1 MCHPQTPHMKIRRDL
16 TCHIV
21 DKQRKLRFFEF
32 RKVRNSTMN
41 RRQCYLFLYSTMS
54 FVYDISI
61 EGGRMRTIVVLTILV
76 AVLYLFTGAETLMI
90 RDPAV
95 SPEGGKVAFSL
106 YGDLWVYTIADGNL
120 QHLTHNIDYDYRP
133 LWSPDGKHIAFTS
146 NRYGNYDVYTI
157 PATGGN
163 ATRLTWHSLTDT
175 ATDWSADGRLYVMTY
190 RDAEGVRTYSMK
202 PDGSDYRMV
211 VEYTMQ
217 FAKANKKGDILCYDS
232 IISPWQKEYTG
243 NGGGRILLYSSG
255 KTIEYV
261 IKDSHMN
268 ISPVWGENNSVYYIS
283 NKNGTYGIRRFDS
296 VTKTTAEVLKVP
308 DGDIKSLY
316 ATPDGR
322 FLSFQYM
329 FKAAVFDTRNAKLT
343 VLPIHVNA
351 DEALNSER
359 TFKIGTNDIDEVELS
374 PDGKRFV
381 MISNGDIIQS
391 PLLSK
396 KDKKKADAEE
406 PLNLTDSVF
415 WEHDVMWSP
424 DNTMIAYATTQY
436 GATEICT
443 MNIHSK
449 KTTRI
454 TRTDNLEANPVFSPD
469 GTMLAYVRSLS
480 KLVVY
485 NLATGT
491 EKELATMPFLSQI
504 QWRPDSKALTFS
516 ANNEIGSKN
525 VYVVTLE
532 GFSRQVS
539 LHPEWDRSP
548 VWNDD
553 GSKLYWLSTRFGRSH
568 VMEISF
574 ADKDISKVVNLQ
586 RDSDSRIVMK
596 QRIVYQTND
605 SMSDC
610 IWLTGES
617 ALGVLING
625 SDGAD
630 IWKVP
635 VESGDPEKIAYN
647 TGATFLRVL
656 PGAKKIAY
664 INKNRAYTIA
674 FGGGSLESLDA
685 PVWKTERKDELHREI
700 FDEAWSFLRE
710 RFYDAKMH
718 GRNWDKIRAKYEKL
732 LPHVRLNN
740 DLYILIRDM
749 LGELNASHLGIW
761 GKEAPSQSSNRTTAH
776 WGGRLTSSLT
786 VNRVYAWGPAEG
798 KVAEGDTLLAIQ
810 GIPVKTLHDVD
821 RALIDRKGKKTTFT
835 FSRAK
840 TITIECSDRNDMF
853 YLYRTFKDHE
863 NKRIVQERSSDS
875 IAYIHLHAMM
885 PPDLNQFMEE
895 LGRDAIGKKALIIDV
910 RNNSGGR
917 IAESILD
924 MIERE
929 VYAYSQSRV
938 SDSEMVWPSGYAWTK
953 PVVVLI
959 NEGSFS
965 NAEIFPSGFKSLKLG
980 TIIGTTTSGGV
991 IGTNDVQ
998 LVDGTTFRLP
1008 HVKWRTKD
1016 GKNMENLGITP
1027 DIEVDRTPADILRG
1041 NDPQLDRAIEELLK
1055 KVK

>member
-1 MCHPQTPHMKIRRDL
+1 
-16 TCHIV
+16 
-21 DKQRKLRFFEF
+21 
-32 RKVRNSTMN
+32 
-41 RRQCYLFLYSTMS
+41 
-54 FVYDISI
+54 
-61 EGGRMRTIVVLTILV
+61 MRTFVVLMLL
-76 AVLYLFTGAETLMI
+76 AFVLCFSLSADSLMV

-95 SPEGGKVAFSL
+95 APDGAKVAFSL
-106 YGDLWVYTIADGNL
+106 YGDIWIYTIADGNL
-120 QHLTHNIDYDYRP
+120 VHLTQNVDYDYRP

-157 PATGGN
+157 PVTGGN

-175 ATDWSADGRLYVMTY
+175 ATDWSADGRIYVMTY

-211 VEYTMQ
+211 LDYKVQ
-217 FAKANKKGDILCYDS
+217 FAKVNKKGEMLWYDS
-232 IISPWQKEYTG
+232 IISAWQKEYTG
-243 NGGGRILLYSSG
+243 NGGGRILLYKPG
-255 KTIEYV
+255 KTIEYL
-261 IKDSHMN
+261 IKDTHMN
-268 ISPVWGENNSVYYIS
+268 VSPVWGENNTVYFIS
-283 NKNGTYGIRRFDS
+283 NKNGTYGLWKLDLNTS
-296 VTKTTAEVLKVP
+296 VSTEVLKVP
-308 DGDIKSLY
+308 EGDIKALY
-316 ATPDGR
+316 ATQDGR
-322 FLSFQYM
+322 FLSFQYR
-329 FKAAVFDTRNAKLT
+329 FKAAVFDTRTQQLT
-343 VLPIHVNA
+343 VVPIRVAA
-351 DEALNSER
+351 DEKINTER
-359 TFKIGTNDIDEVELS
+359 TFRIGTNDIDEIEIS

-381 MISNGDIIQS
+381 MISNGDIIGA

-396 KDKKKADAEE
+396 KDKKKPDAEE
-406 PLNLTDSVF
+406 PENLTDSVF

-424 DNTMIAYATTQY
+424 DNSNVAYVTTQY

-443 MNIHSK
+443 MNVRTK

-454 TRTDNLEANPVFSPD
+454 TFTDSLEANPIFSPD
-469 GTMLAYVRSLS
+469 GTMLAFVRSLS

-491 EKELATMPFLSQI
+491 EKELATMPFLSQL
-504 QWRPDSKALTFS
+504 QWRPDSKAIAFS

-525 VYVVTLE
+525 IYVITLD
-532 GFSRQVS
+532 GVSRQVS
-539 LHPEWDRSP
+539 LHPEWDRTP

-586 RDSDSRIVMK
+586 RDSDSRIIMK
-596 QRIVYQTND
+596 QRSVYQTND
-605 SMSDC
+605 SLMDC

-617 ALGVLING
+617 ALGVLVSG

-630 IWKVP
+630 IWKIP
-635 VESGDPEKIAYN
+635 VESGDIEKIAYN
-647 TGATFLRVL
+647 TGATFLRVV
-656 PGAKKIAY
+656 PSVKKIAY
-664 INKNRAYTIA
+664 INRNRAYTIA

-732 LPHVRLNN
+732 LPHVRLKS

-761 GKEAPSQSSNRTTAH
+761 GKEEPSQSSNRTTAH
-776 WGGRLTSSLT
+776 WGGRLNDSLKVDT
-786 VNRVYAWGPAEG
+786 IYAWGPVEG
-798 KVAEGDTLLAIQ
+798 KVMVGETLLAIQ

-840 TITIECSDRNDMF
+840 TVTIDCTDRNDMF
-853 YLYRTFKDHE
+853 YLYRTFEDHE
-863 NKRIVQERSSDS
+863 NKRVVKEKSSDT

-885 PPDLNQFMEE
+885 PPDLNQFREE
-895 LGRDAIGKKALIIDV
+895 LGRDAAGKKALIIDV

-929 VYAYSQSRV
+929 VYAYSKSRV

-953 PVVVLI
+953 PVVLLI

-1016 GKNMENLGITP
+1016 GKNMETLGITP
-1027 DIEVDRTPADILRG
+1027 DIEVDRTPADILKG
-1041 NDPQLDRAIEELLK
+1041 KDPQLDRAIEELLK
-1055 KVK
+1055 KI